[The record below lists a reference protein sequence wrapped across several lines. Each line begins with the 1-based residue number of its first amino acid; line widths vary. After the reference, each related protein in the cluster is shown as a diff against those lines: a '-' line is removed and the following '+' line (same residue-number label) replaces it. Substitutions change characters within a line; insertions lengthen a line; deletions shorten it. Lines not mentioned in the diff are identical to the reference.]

1 MAWKDLNI
9 RSKIGSGFALLMAVV
24 LLLGGTILFNL
35 QRVNTEIS
43 DLTNTFI
50 PIVSEA
56 GKMDKHWR
64 EVREFSRSYDFTG
77 NAYFEK
83 RAINSEKNM
92 GVSLRNLLEIVEGKE
107 EGMLD
112 RGIDLELVRKK
123 VERYEEISETYYKQQ
138 DELVELK
145 KHFMQLFE
153 EINASNQALRGGLG
167 TQSLVR
173 QLNALIGQILWEES
187 NGQFAHIEDFKTKA
201 EALDRVISR
210 SALPMQLR
218 ADFEQLNG
226 YLRRYLSQQR
236 TVKLAELKQFELA
249 KDIMWEVGVAS
260 DVGLDQ
266 MMDMGDQSAEIVSL
280 QTRILIIAFI
290 VVIILWFVLVFFLS
304 KAISK
309 PIEHGIELAGRIA
322 AGDLAVQFNADRKDE
337 VGKLADALNLMVSN
351 LKSMVSQ
358 IIASARE
365 IENASQ
371 NLNNRAL
378 ELSEGATEQASS
390 AEEVSSSMEEMFAN
404 IQQNTD
410 NSKQT
415 EKLATNSAKAIQE
428 SNQTSKEASQYIED
442 ITSKISVISDIAFQT
457 NILALNAA
465 VEAARAGQE
474 GRGFAVVAAEVRK
487 LAERSQL
494 AASEITAA
502 SSDTLDR
509 SKLASQTLDHATPE
523 IEKTAE
529 LIKEITVASMEM
541 VTGVEQINNALQ
553 QLNQVTQR
561 NAAHADEITTSA
573 ARLGKLSEA
582 LNRATSYFSLEQVG
596 SSLFNGVKKE
606 ENKEAKTTSSSTI
619 KPKKATSKAKDSK
632 GLSIDLG
639 GGFSDA
645 DDDEYEKF

>member
-1 MAWKDLNI
+1 MAWKDLKI
-9 RSKIGSGFALLMAVV
+9 RSKIGSGFAILMAVV

-35 QRVNTEIS
+35 QRVNSEIS

-50 PIVSEA
+50 PVVSEA
-56 GKMDKHWR
+56 GKMDQSWR
-64 EVREFSRSYDFTG
+64 EVREYSRSYDFTRDV
-77 NAYFEK
+77 YFEK
-83 RAINSEKNM
+83 RASKSEVNM
-92 GVSLRNLLEIVEGKE
+92 GLSLRKLSEILNGQE
-107 EGMLD
+107 EVMLS
-112 RGIDLELVRKK
+112 RGIDLSNVRERLDQYEQVSAAYHLQQNELEV
-123 VERYEEISETYYKQQ
+123 
-138 DELVELK
+138 LK
-145 KHFMQLFE
+145 RQFMGHFQT
-153 EINASNQALRGGLG
+153 INESSQAYTGSTGV
-167 TQSLVR
+167 QVVVR
-173 QLNALIGQILWEES
+173 QLNGLIGQLLWDEA
-187 NGQFAHIEDFKTKA
+187 NNQYAHIEDFQTQL
-201 EALDRVISR
+201 LDLKK
-210 SALPMQLR
+210 SALRYALPVRLKVEVER
-218 ADFEQLNG
+218 FSE
-226 YLRRYLSQQR
+226 YLGAYLSQAR
-236 TVKLAELKQFELA
+236 TAKVAALKQFELA
-249 KDIMWEVGVAS
+249 KDIMWEVGAAS

-266 MMDMGDQSAEIVSL
+266 MMDMGDQSAQIVSL
-280 QTRILIIAFI
+280 QTRILIVAFI
-290 VVIILWFVLVFFLS
+290 IVIILWFTLVFFLS
-304 KAISK
+304 KAISQ

-322 AGDLAVQFNADRKDE
+322 GGDLGVQFKADRKDE

-358 IIASARE
+358 IMVSARE
-365 IENASQ
+365 IEDASQ
-371 NLNNRAL
+371 IMNSRAL

-410 NSKQT
+410 NSRQT
-415 EKLATNSAKAIQE
+415 ESLAASSTRAIQE
-428 SNQTSKEASQYIED
+428 SNVTSKEAAQYIEN

-502 SSDTLDR
+502 SNDTLDR
-509 SKLASQTLDHATPE
+509 SIKASQKLDHATPE
-523 IEKTAE
+523 IERTAE

-573 ARLGKLSEA
+573 SRLGKLSES
-582 LNRATSYFSLEQVG
+582 LNRAVSYFSISERGNSAEDRTFIQEKSEQP
-596 SSLFNGVKKE
+596 VKTAVKVMARKKSMDTGLNINLGKGY
-606 ENKEAKTTSSSTI
+606 EN
-619 KPKKATSKAKDSK
+619 
-632 GLSIDLG
+632 L
-639 GGFSDA
+639 